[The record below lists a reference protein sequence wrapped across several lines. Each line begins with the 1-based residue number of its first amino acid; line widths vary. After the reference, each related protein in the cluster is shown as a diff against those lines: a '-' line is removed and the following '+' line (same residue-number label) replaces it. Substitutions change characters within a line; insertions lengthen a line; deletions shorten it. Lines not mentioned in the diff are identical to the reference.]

1 MRFTR
6 ARYSNRVPSPRDRRR
21 ACLCDDGR
29 TYSTKCCEGG
39 FQNQGIGSLSGGES
53 SIIIPPEVESVIPP
67 PPPAISDYNKYR
79 ISACTGGGSYNIFT
93 SQTLIVSAIY
103 DLTLSNGASGCFRVG
118 SEAST
123 ADVLVTAINS
133 VAFDGCSD
141 CAIVLDPEGDPAPTC
156 TDKVLVI
163 QICNENAAVDDNF
176 DVLLNN
182 TKIGEVDLN
191 QDARIGSFF
200 IGSTNTDISITGLED
215 GFLCSIDDMVVY
227 RFDPSLL
234 YEGTNTLFMKNTQL
248 NNNGNA
254 GSIGI
259 RNYSLDGNNLS
270 DPCDIQD
277 LFYSGTTGVNFVQ
290 EFTFNTC
297 CANLDCSQITF
308 SGFSVSES
316 GTVTAGTADIG
327 TIISTTPSSVSANTG
342 ASSIPIDLTVR
353 VEAPS
358 PYVNQGSQF
367 DCTVTVN
374 QPGNTLDCSEVTISG
389 FDLYASGRYNSSAV
403 SVDIGTIDSMSPG
416 SFSTVT
422 TETTRTLTVNIIVPS
437 GYANSGQTIA
447 CTTTDTQLPIFT
459 FAQQTPS
466 SGTYVELEPII
477 NTGTS
482 TYAFSVYANDPVTGK
497 TNAFALMNQLGNVI
511 AGQNTGANTTFNLGN
526 VRISFYS
533 PSDVLL
539 AQYRAFSGTFI
550 YTTPDD
556 LSSVPSSPYGGN
568 ASNWTS
574 YKMVFTGI
582 SSVGGTAASSPSQE
596 TMISNN
602 SDAGYYWVIEDLS

>member
-6 ARYSNRVPSPRDRRR
+6 ARYNNRIPSPRDRRR

-29 TYSTKCCEGG
+29 TYSTECCEGG

-67 PPPAISDYNKYR
+67 PPPAISEYNKYR

-93 SQTLIVSAIY
+93 SQTLIVSGIY
-103 DLTLSNGASGCFRVG
+103 DLTLSNGVSGCFRVG
-118 SEAST
+118 SKTTT

-163 QICNENAAVDDNF
+163 QICNENAAIDDNF

-191 QDARIGSFF
+191 QNARIGSFF

-215 GFLCSIDDMVVY
+215 GFLCSISDMVVY

-259 RNYSLDGNNLS
+259 RNYTLTGNNLS
-270 DPCDIQD
+270 NPCDIQD

-308 SGFSVSES
+308 SGFSVSQS
-316 GTVTAGTADIG
+316 GTVTQGSADIG
-327 TIISTTPSSVSANTG
+327 TILSTTPSSVSANT
-342 ASSIPIDLTVR
+342 STSPVSVDLSVS
-353 VEAPS
+353 VEVPE
-358 PYVNQGSQF
+358 PYVNAGQTISPA
-367 DCTVTVN
+367 CTVTVN
-374 QPGNTLDCSEVTISG
+374 QPGLTLTRYTAFWSGTKDIRIQTHHNGTTKLYTDIKGGAVVFSYSEPTGDTASWTAGATDITLAG
-389 FDLYASGRYNSSAV
+389 FDTATYFEGDPDVGL
-403 SVDIGTIDSMSPG
+403 DPG
-416 SFSTVT
+416 
-422 TETTRTLTVNIIVPS
+422 
-437 GYANSGQTIA
+437 
-447 CTTTDTQLPIFT
+447 IFT
-459 FAQQTPS
+459 FTHYSASAFTTVQSGTGTGNVQISPLSLQNVSGSYVPIAPHNDLANGLKAYASPYASNAPVS
-466 SGTYVELEPII
+466 SGL
-477 NTGTS
+477 GTL
-482 TYAFSVYANDPVTGK
+482 V
-497 TNAFALMNQLGNVI
+497 
-511 AGQNTGANTTFNLGN
+511 
-526 VRISFYS
+526 
-533 PSDVLL
+533 SD
-539 AQYRAFSGTFI
+539 
-550 YTTPDD
+550 
-556 LSSVPSSPYGGN
+556 
-568 ASNWTS
+568 
-574 YKMVFTGI
+574 
-582 SSVGGTAASSPSQE
+582 
-596 TMISNN
+596 
-602 SDAGYYWVIEDLS
+602 GYYTRAGVSFQVKVASGVIEVLTIP